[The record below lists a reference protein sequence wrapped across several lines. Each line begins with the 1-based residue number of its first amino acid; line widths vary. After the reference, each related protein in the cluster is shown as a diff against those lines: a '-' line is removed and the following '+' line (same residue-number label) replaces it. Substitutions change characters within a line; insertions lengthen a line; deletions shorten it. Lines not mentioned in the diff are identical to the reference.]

1 MAMACPQVL
10 EFSKPMFSAT
20 ATWHLPPAALSAS
33 TTLYTLSPIHLRC
46 RIKYSFLAIVK
57 DSPRPA
63 KEPNWLVLTKRSGLE
78 GATKEESISRY
89 LKIVALIV
97 VSGSNRRPVMEPVTD
112 PPVPSAVMEPATD
125 PPVPSVVQFRFQRF
139 RESALKSVEKKLG
152 IMLNKWKTIKKVYLQ
167 VFNNCMKGISNH
179 HLLADKLIPL
189 SPDLTCL
196 NNANKVMYLPS
207 NPNRPSYNT
216 LVKCS
221 INKFDKIV
229 ASAYNRMHNADN
241 ISPNTLAFLLKSFAS
256 SNQLESGKTVHGQV
270 IKLGFVADTFV
281 MNSLLDFYIHF
292 LKNDLTYKDIRRVFE
307 DMPERD
313 IDSWNIMI
321 SFLVVRRL
329 YYEAFLVFD
338 DMLSSEDHHRCK
350 PNETTLINM
359 LKACSGYEGYLE
371 QGKWLGAYI
380 KENKFALSLPLGNA
394 LLEMFVGFRDLGNA
408 KMVFNSMS
416 KRCILTWEIMF
427 SGLVENGFCKEAVML
442 FDTMCCCCSEEGGL
456 KPNDVIFTL
465 LLIAFK
471 DDVRLVGD
479 GKRLFSVIHKIVHG
493 FGVKPNDNHYHIM
506 VMIIATAGFV
516 EAAMMLVESLPLNS
530 NQYAWA
536 YVLYECQIHRSGD
549 DLLLD
554 SWIRKIDVADVKTS
568 ARQRQPYYWRLTMKY
583 YIFQVFL
590 RKPNNDVNHART
602 MVNLLLRKL
611 SDHSDLNLLLDDL
624 KYFYKY
630 LDEMVEKDT
639 GPEESG
645 ITCNYS
651 AIHAQEMLL
660 SYEDDVYKVVESL
673 HGQMINN
680 IDDPCQLAAA
690 YF

>member
-1 MAMACPQVL
+1 MAMACPQVVV
-10 EFSKPMFSAT
+10 FSKPMLSAT
-20 ATWHLPPAALSAS
+20 ATCHLPPAALSAS
-33 TTLYTLSPIHLRC
+33 TLYTLSPIHLRC
-46 RIKYSFLAIVK
+46 RIKYSFLGIVK

-63 KEPNWLVLTKRSGLE
+63 KEPNWLVSTKRSGLE
-78 GATKEESISRY
+78 GATKEENISRY

-97 VSGSNRRPVMEPVTD
+97 VR
-112 PPVPSAVMEPATD
+112 
-125 PPVPSVVQFRFQRF
+125 
-139 RESALKSVEKKLG
+139 KSVEKKLG

-179 HLLADKLIPL
+179 LLADKFIPF
-189 SPDLTCL
+189 SPDLTSL

-229 ASAYNRMHNADN
+229 ASAHNRMHNADN

-256 SNQLESGKTVHGQV
+256 SDQLESGKTVHGQV

-292 LKNDLTYKDIRRVFE
+292 LNNDLIYRDVRRVFKE
-307 DMPERD
+307 IPERD

-321 SFLVVRRL
+321 SCLVVRRL
-329 YYEAFLVFD
+329 YYEAILVFD

-350 PNETTLINM
+350 PNEATLINM
-359 LKACSGYEGYLE
+359 LKACSWYEGYLE
-371 QGKWLGAYI
+371 QGKWLFAYI

-408 KMVFNSMS
+408 KMVFKSMS
-416 KRCILTWEIMF
+416 KRCILTCDIMM

-442 FDTMCCCCSEEGGL
+442 FDTMCCCSEGGL
-456 KPNDVIFTL
+456 KPNAHIFTWL
-465 LLIAFK
+465 LLAFE

-493 FGVKPNDNHYHIM
+493 FGVKPNKDHYHLM
-506 VMIIATAGFV
+506 VKIIAKAGLV
-516 EAAMMLVESLPLNS
+516 EAAMMLVESLPWRLNHDV
-530 NQYAWA
+530 WA
-536 YVLYECQIHRSGD
+536 HVLYECQNHRFGD

-554 SWIRKIDVADVKTS
+554 SWIRKIDVAHIN
-568 ARQRQPYYWRLTMKY
+568 WGLTMTQ
-583 YIFQVFL
+583 YIFLVFL
-590 RKPNNDVNHART
+590 RKPNNDVINART
-602 MVNLLLRKL
+602 MVNSLLRKL
-611 SDHSDLNLLLDDL
+611 SDHSDLNLLLGDPELLDDL
-624 KYFYKY
+624 YIN
-630 LDEMVEKDT
+630 LDNMVREESR
-639 GPEESG
+639 PEEEIG
-645 ITCNYS
+645 ISHTYG
-651 AIHAQEMLL
+651 AVHAQETLL

-680 IDDPCQLAAA
+680 IDHPCQLAAA

>member
-1 MAMACPQVL
+1 MESTL
-10 EFSKPMFSAT
+10 T
-20 ATWHLPPAALSAS
+20 AGGNGMSAS
-33 TTLYTLSPIHLRC
+33 PRRFQTLPSRGHRHSPLATPRRFLRLHPLYSVPNSPPL
-46 RIKYSFLAIVK
+46 RLKHSFLGIVT
-57 DSPRPA
+57 DSH
-63 KEPNWLVLTKRSGLE
+63 
-78 GATKEESISRY
+78 
-89 LKIVALIV
+89 
-97 VSGSNRRPVMEPVTD
+97 RRP
-112 PPVPSAVMEPATD
+112 
-125 PPVPSVVQFRFQRF
+125 F
-139 RESALKSVEKKLG
+139 
-152 IMLNKWKTIKKVYLQ
+152 
-167 VFNNCMKGISNH
+167 SN
-179 HLLADKLIPL
+179 HLLASKLTPL
-189 SPDLTCL
+189 SSDLISL
-196 NNANKVMYLPS
+196 DSSDEVFVDLPS
-207 NPNRPSYNT
+207 NPNISSYNT
-216 LVKCS
+216 LIESS
-221 INKFDKIV
+221 IGKSDKFAA
-229 ASAYNRMHNADN
+229 ASAYNRMRNVDN
-241 ISPNTLAFLLKSFAS
+241 ISPDRFTFAFLIKSFAS
-256 SNQLESGKTVHGQV
+256 SDQLESGKTVHGQV

-292 LKNDLTYKDIRRVFE
+292 LKNELTYRDVRRVFE
-307 DMPERD
+307 EIPERD

-321 SFLVVRRL
+321 SCLIVRRL
-329 YYEAFLVFD
+329 YYKAFLVFD

-359 LKACSGYEGYLE
+359 VKACSGCEGYLE

-380 KENKFALSLPLGNA
+380 KENKFAFSLPLGNA

-416 KRCILTWEIMF
+416 KRCILTWERMF
-427 SGLVENGFCKEAVML
+427 SGLVYNGFCKEAVML
-442 FDTMCCCCSEEGGL
+442 FDTMCCCCSEEGGI

-465 LLIAFK
+465 LLVAFE

-479 GKRLFSVIHKIVHG
+479 GKRLFSVIHKFVHG
-493 FGVKPNDNHYHIM
+493 FGVKPNDNHYLTM
-506 VMIIATAGFV
+506 VMIIATAGLV
-516 EAAMMLVESLPLNS
+516 EAAMMLVESLPYLIS

-536 YVLYECQIHRSGD
+536 YVLYECQIHRFGD

-568 ARQRQPYYWRLTMKY
+568 ARQRQPYYWRSTMKY
-583 YIFQVFL
+583 YIYEVFL

-624 KYFYKY
+624 KYFYRY
-630 LDEMVEKDT
+630 LDEMVEEDT

-645 ITCNYS
+645 ITCDYS
-651 AIHAQEMLL
+651 EIHAQEMLL